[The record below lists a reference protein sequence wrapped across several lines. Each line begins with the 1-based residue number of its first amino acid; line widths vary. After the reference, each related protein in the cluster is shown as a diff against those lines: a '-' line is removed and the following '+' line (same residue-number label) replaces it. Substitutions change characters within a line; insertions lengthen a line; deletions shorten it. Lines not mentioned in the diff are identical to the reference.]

1 MAKGSTKGQDV
12 VQVAPVS
19 SYYIG
24 EVLAD
29 RAFRVDDRHPDG
41 DGPWKM
47 EADKVAWRDP
57 ATNMDCIIRRSKQ
70 GGYLCGYV
78 AVPPGHPTF
87 GFDGDALAALGIHP
101 HGGVDHGAPC
111 EEWVPEPVSVCHVR
125 ERDAAIRRNTTKA
138 AAAAEIDRQHD
149 DAWWFG
155 FNCDK
160 PGDLQPGQRNAAA
173 TDRGSRVGVRS
184 VYRDENYVLAHV
196 VDLAAQLH
204 AIGKGLCLPAPKEPQ
219 APARGLD
226 PVSVAVS

>member
-1 MAKGSTKGQDV
+1 MARGIAKSRDV
-12 VQVAPVS
+12 VQVAPES
-19 SYYIG
+19 TYYIG

-29 RAFRVDDRHPDG
+29 AAYRVDDRHPDG

-70 GGYLCGYV
+70 GGHLCGYV
-78 AVPPGHPTF
+78 AVPPGHPVF
-87 GFDGDALAALGIHP
+87 GFNGDALAALGIFP

-111 EEWVPEPVSVCHVR
+111 EEWERESVSVCHVR
-125 ERDAAIRRNTTKA
+125 ERNAAIRRNKERA
-138 AAAAEIDRQHD
+138 ATAAGIDRQHD

-155 FNCDK
+155 FSCDK
-160 PGDLQPGQRNAAA
+160 PGDLQPRQRDAAA
-173 TDRGSRVGVRS
+173 SVRGSHIGLKS

-204 AIGKGLCLPAPKEPQ
+204 AIGEGLDLPAPKAPP

-226 PVSVAVS
+226 PDNHGIS